1 MGIEPFLVATSVHL
15 ICAQRLIRRICTE
28 CKTEVEMPRQAMIE
42 AGFTPEEAKIGKI
55 YKGKGCTNCN
65 NSGYKGRIG
74 LYEVLQFSDEI
85 REMVLSGSTSI
96 ELKRKA
102 IEEGMVSL
110 RMAGLQK
117 IREGVTTLEE
127 VLRETV
133 L

>member
-1 MGIEPFLVATSVHL
+1 ML
-15 ICAQRLIRRICTE
+15 IQVGFAPDEVKALRI
-28 CKTEVEMPRQAMIE
+28 KR
-42 AGFTPEEAKIGKI
+42 GR
-55 YKGKGCTNCN
+55 GCDRCG

-110 RMAGLQK
+110 RQSGLQK
-117 IREGVTTLEE
+117 IRQGVTTLEE

>member
-1 MGIEPFLVATSVHL
+1 ML
-15 ICAQRLIRRICTE
+15 IQVGFAPD
-28 CKTEVEMPRQAMIE
+28 EVKSLEIKR
-42 AGFTPEEAKIGKI
+42 GR
-55 YKGKGCTNCN
+55 GCERCG
-65 NSGYKGRIG
+65 NSGYKGRVG

-85 REMVLSGSTSI
+85 REMILSGSTSI

-110 RMAGLQK
+110 RSSGLHK
-117 IREGVTTLEE
+117 IRGGVTTLEE